1 MQITTSYTAD
11 IKQQAVVEKVNKEE
25 KIIGYTSVDKRLMK
39 ITADTCLE
47 ALKLMV
53 DIFLAEW
60 DYLSIIPTSQKKGR
74 LSRKRA
80 GDILVHN
87 TKDSKSKYPE
97 FDERFPNMPSFTR
110 RAIVSDALGKVSSYK
125 SNLKNWEEADPKER
139 GKMPTVGLPDR
150 YELTFYKQERNLC
163 DLDKGIVGLKLF
175 NGKTWEWYY
184 FKLNPSEARHIS
196 DLAKHRKMLSP
207 TIQKYKDKYS
217 LKFTFEENKDLVDN
231 TNPLSYTILSVDL
244 GINAPA
250 SWAIM
255 TADGTVHAKGVIH
268 LGCDEDRLNRLVN
281 RKRQYQQAGKRCK
294 SIYRQI
300 TAANKQLSID
310 TCRKIIDIAVLY
322 SVDRI
327 IFEYL
332 DRNGKKKGKR
342 YKERIHLWR
351 ANDVQDRVE
360 LNAHRL
366 GMRISRVCAWG
377 TSKYA
382 FNGTGEV
389 KRGKDAKL
397 DTYSVCRFPDG
408 KVYNCDLSAA
418 QNIGARYFIREYTKL
433 CEYPELPKTPQR
445 TYATLVGLVSNLS
458 KNIAA

>member
-1 MQITTSYTAD
+1 
-11 IKQQAVVEKVNKEE
+11 
-25 KIIGYTSVDKRLMK
+25 
-39 ITADTCLE
+39 
-47 ALKLMV
+47 
-53 DIFLAEW
+53 
-60 DYLSIIPTSQKKGR
+60 
-74 LSRKRA
+74 
-80 GDILVHN
+80 
-87 TKDSKSKYPE
+87 
-97 FDERFPNMPSFTR
+97 
-110 RAIVSDALGKVSSYK
+110 
-125 SNLKNWEEADPKER
+125 
-139 GKMPTVGLPDR
+139 
-150 YELTFYKQERNLC
+150 
-163 DLDKGIVGLKLF
+163 
-175 NGKTWEWYY
+175 
-184 FKLNPSEARHIS
+184 
-196 DLAKHRKMLSP
+196 MLSP
-207 TIQKYKDKYS
+207 TIQKHKDKYS
-217 LKFTFEENKDLVDN
+217 IKFTFEEDKDLVDN

-268 LGCDEDRLNRLVN
+268 LGCDEDRLNRLIN
-281 RKRQYQQAGKRCK
+281 RKRQYQQAGKYCK

-310 TCRKIIDIAVLY
+310 TCKEIMDIAVLY
-322 SVDRI
+322 SVDCI
-327 IFEYL
+327 VFEYL

-342 YKERIHLWR
+342 YKERTHLWR

-389 KRGKDAKL
+389 KRGKDASL

-418 QNIGARYFIREYTKL
+418 QNIGARYFIREYAKL
-433 CEYPELPKTPQR
+433 DDCPELPKTPQR
-445 TYATLVGLVSNLS
+445 TYATLAGLVSGLS
-458 KNIAA
+458 MNIAA